1 MTTKPTNTKPWQFGL
16 RSLLGFVLLIC
27 LVSSWAGYRHTR
39 TKTIRRARTEI
50 AILGGTCGKHCGYSP
65 VYQVRFHGSELTDQ
79 QLDGLTRHLKRLPL
93 AFVDV
98 SNCRV
103 TEAGAA
109 RLSGNVDCSV
119 MRQTEAGEYPSAIF
133 RHAILVSTGPR

>member
-16 RSLLGFVLLIC
+16 RSLLGFVLLVC
-27 LVSSWAGYRHTR
+27 CVSSWAGYRHTR
-39 TKTIRRARTEI
+39 TKAIRVARTEV
-50 AILGGTCGKHCGYSP
+50 ATLGGTCNKHCGYSP

-79 QLDGLTRHLKRLPL
+79 QLDRLTAHLKRLPL
-93 AFVDV
+93 AVVDV
-98 SNCRV
+98 SDCPV

-119 MRQTEAGEYPSAIF
+119 IRQTEAGEFPPTTF
-133 RHAILVSTGPR
+133 RHAILDSQETW

>member
-27 LVSSWAGYRHTR
+27 LVSSWVGYRYTR

-50 AILGGTCGKHCGYSP
+50 AILGGTSGKHCSLSRGYRVS
-65 VYQVRFHGSELTDQ
+65 FGGSELTDQ

-93 AFVDV
+93 AVVDV
-98 SNCRV
+98 SDCPV

-109 RLSGNVDCSV
+109 RLSGNVDCCV
-119 MRQTEAGEYPSAIF
+119 IRQTEAGEFPPTTF
-133 RHAILVSTGPR
+133 RYAVLVSRGPL